1 MKLITLIQPTLS
13 LPDLTAICQPED
25 GILLR
30 QDAVWLSVRQD
41 ISWPVQH
48 VYALQ
53 SDLLLR
59 GLPEQQHIKIIDD
72 ATWVALTI
80 QAQQVLLWQN

>member
-13 LPDLTAICQPED
+13 LPDLRVICRPED
-25 GILLR
+25 CILLR
-30 QDAVWLSVRQD
+30 QDAVWLSMRQD

-53 SDLLLR
+53 SDVLLR

-80 QAQQVLLWQN
+80 KAQQVLLWQN

>member
-13 LPDLTAICQPED
+13 LPDLRVICRPED

-41 ISWPVQH
+41 ISWPVQQ

-53 SDLLLR
+53 SDVLLR
-59 GLPEQQHIKIIDD
+59 GLPAVQQIKIVND

>member
-13 LPDLTAICQPED
+13 LSDLTAICRPED

-30 QDAVWLSVRQD
+30 QDAVWLSIRQD
-41 ISWPVQH
+41 INWPVQH

-53 SDLLLR
+53 SDMLLR
-59 GLPEQQHIKIIDD
+59 GLPAVPQVIVIND

-80 QAQQVLLWQN
+80 KAQQVLLWQN

>member
-13 LPDLTAICQPED
+13 LPDLRVICRPED

-53 SDLLLR
+53 RDVLQR

-80 QAQQVLLWQN
+80 KAQQVLLWQN